1 MTILI
6 ENIDEARKREGID
19 DIVLHKEIV
28 RLKAGS
34 HVRLSVSSDGKQFE
48 MVNVRITSVKGNA
61 LRGKVLEKPRSRS
74 LGSLVAGSAM
84 TFAAGQVH
92 SIVDGKPAC
101 EGISCDRVRADDE
114 SESDVTDPHRAI
126 TARAA
131 RKSPGSRSMVRPDQK
146 RPAAERARKSRRTLR
161 VEGNAARHFV
171 AVPVELADE
180 LHRYFRVNRVWSTP
194 PQPYLTDVDCI
205 DLDRNIDIE
214 RVQALLKAWR

>member
-19 DIVLHKEIV
+19 DVVLHDEIV
-28 RLKAGS
+28 RLKAGD

-48 MVNVRITSVKGNA
+48 MVSVRITSVKGSA

-74 LGSLVAGSAM
+74 LGTLIAGSAM
-84 TFAAGQVH
+84 TFKAGQVH

-101 EGISCDRVRADDE
+101 EGISCDRPRADNGF
-114 SESDVTDPHRAI
+114 ESDVTDPHHSI
-126 TARAA
+126 TARAST
-131 RKSPGSRSMVRPDQK
+131 KTPGTRSMVRPGQK
-146 RPAAERARKSRRTLR
+146 RPTAHSGGKARRTLR
-161 VEGNAARHFV
+161 VEGNAARHYV

-180 LHRYFRVNRVWSTP
+180 LHKYLRSHRVWSTP

-205 DLDRNIDIE
+205 DLDRSIDVE